1 MLKLKTP
8 EEIQNSYSPLYFL
21 SALGAGGLSISF
33 FLYLMF
39 WLPHPNTPIPTF
51 SDVSAYFSQAWQ
63 WQHIVFLVA
72 MAAMLVLAA
81 MFVRMLVWNLK
92 AYKLFQQT
100 EAYTQLKQ
108 SNAETQRFAI
118 PLTLAMGVNVSLAL
132 GAVFIPGLWS
142 IVEYLFPIAIA
153 AFTIIGYF
161 AARMYLDF
169 FARVMATGGF
179 DCTKNNNLGQ
189 ALPAFAFSMVA
200 VGLAASVAM
209 STNPLTQTIALVLS
223 IVFFVAA
230 LVLTILKVVF
240 GMRAMFEHGAAVEG
254 LPTFLVIIPIVT
266 LLGISVI
273 RWQHGLHSF
282 EAFGH
287 SAPIT
292 VWLTALIALQLMFG
306 ALGLAMKKRMNYFST
321 YVAGEKKSPASLAL
335 ICPGVALVVLGMF
348 WINKGLVPM
357 LPEELA
363 KFGIAYML
371 LYVPFI
377 YLQLRTLTLYFKL
390 GNKLLGKEPVGLQAA

>member
-8 EEIQNSYSPLYFL
+8 EAIQSSYSPLYFL

-51 SDVSAYFSQAWQ
+51 TDVSAYFSQTWQ

-72 MAAMLVLAA
+72 MAAMLILAA
-81 MFVRMLVWNLK
+81 IFVRMLVWNLK

-100 EAYTQLKQ
+100 EAYHKLKE

-209 STNPLTQTIALVLS
+209 STNPMTQTIALVLS
-223 IVFFVAA
+223 IAFFIAA
-230 LVLTILKVVF
+230 LVLTLLKVVF
-240 GMRAMFEHGAAVEG
+240 GLRAMFEHGAAVEG

-266 LLGISVI
+266 LLAISVI
-273 RWQHGLHSF
+273 RWQHGLHNF

-287 SAPIT
+287 NAPIT
-292 VWLTALIALQLMFG
+292 VWLTGLIALQLMFG

-363 KFGIAYML
+363 KFSLAYMM

-390 GNKLLGKEPVGLQAA
+390 GSKLLGREPMPLT